1 MKKGM
6 KKLAAVCAAIMLL
19 FTGSIITGCELGPKI
34 YEEGDFKYFISERT
48 VTNETGKRKNVK
60 EIGLDGLTEAG
71 KQKEIIVVPSEI
83 KGYPVTSLSRGGWFW
98 AEGEETELD
107 SGMLESENLKA
118 IYLPKGI
125 KVTAV
130 KTFDQCPNL
139 EKIVVIS
146 AHAMFPFPDK
156 LYESTTKANKYM
168 VNYLEDFKYL
178 DENGTADFYGFSHEK
193 KPSVYYANISYYYN
207 YENADN
213 EGFYWVDHFTYGE
226 KIGYIPEEPKR
237 TGYMFGGW
245 YKEAECENIW
255 NFEADILPQAK
266 YDHLGDELLQK
277 TKLYAKWIKE

>member
-60 EIGLDGLTEAG
+60 EIGLDGLTEEG

-83 KGYPVTSLSRGGWFW
+83 KGFPVTSLSRGGWFW

-139 EKIVVIS
+139 EKVVTLGQLGYS
-146 AHAMFPFPDK
+146 NMK
-156 LYESTTKANKYM
+156 LNENQKRYIRFLNDSI
-168 VNYLEDFKYL
+168 LS
-178 DENGTADFYGFSHEK
+178 ENGTAKVKDGNA
-193 KPSVYYANISYYYN
+193 YYANISYYYN
-207 YENADN
+207 YESAEN
-213 EGFYWVDHFTYGE
+213 EGFYWIDNFAYGE
-226 KIGYIPEEPKR
+226 KIGYIPEEPER
-237 TGYMFGGW
+237 TGYTFGGW
-245 YKEAECENIW
+245 YKEAECENKWIF
-255 NFEADILPQAK
+255 NSDTLPQAK
-266 YDHLGDELLQK
+266 YNENGDELYQE